1 MSLKVALLTVDGDD
15 ADAVHTVVADLLR
28 ERVPSLRW
36 VSSYR
41 TTGGTYDF
49 VDVFEAD
56 DEDDDASLAQ
66 AALGEVERLRVEW
79 MDAEASALLRA
90 PGGGTPGGAPGAPG

>member
-1 MSLKVALLTVDGDD
+1 MSLKVALLTVEGDD
-15 ADAVHTVVADLLR
+15 ADAVHAQLADLLR

-41 TTGGTYDF
+41 TTGGPHDF

-56 DEDDDASLAQ
+56 DVDDDAALAR
-66 AALGEVERLRVEW
+66 AALGEVERLRFVW

-90 PGGGTPGGAPGAPG
+90 PGGGAPGAPG

>member
-15 ADAVHTVVADLLR
+15 ADAVHAAVADLLR

-41 TTGGTYDF
+41 TTGGAYDF

-56 DEDDDASLAQ
+56 DEDDDAALAQ

-79 MDAEASALLRA
+79 MDVEASALLRA
-90 PGGGTPGGAPGAPG
+90 PGGGGAPG